1 MGIPGHFQNIHG
13 PMPPGASRGRPVGDN
28 PAIAIPVQGPRTAMT
43 TEANSKQ
50 ARLEAV
56 RQRLDRLEGFLRDD
70 PDNTLLL
77 GDAFETALQCGQWD
91 RAQAH
96 LQHAQARNP
105 GDATWALREGDF
117 WLAQQH
123 YPQARLV
130 LERLALLAEPGT
142 AFANVVAHN
151 LAHID
156 LREAAYAACVSR
168 LEPLMQAADRPGGQ
182 AAGGLTQQLWLQ
194 ALHRLGELARA
205 CAWTLAAE
213 QAGRL
218 DAGAAGVAAL
228 AAIDEGDFDAAARWV
243 RLAQA
248 APPGMELLVAQASLA
263 LAARDPAAARQF
275 GAQALNIN
283 PLDGRAWS
291 ACGFADLLG
300 GNLDAAAQDFRQALT
315 YMPQHIGTWHGQG
328 WTQLLRR
335 DLAAAR
341 ASFESA
347 LALDRNFAESH
358 GGLAVVLALSQQAGP
373 AREHIEL
380 AQRLERNNLSSRYA
394 QAILSGEVQDTQAVQ
409 RLAHRL
415 LGSRKAPLGGQMS
428 DWLPPAPGPDKPQE

>member
-1 MGIPGHFQNIHG
+1 MSPKRR
-13 PMPPGASRGRPVGDN
+13 PGRPVGDN
-28 PAIAIPVQGPRTAMT
+28 PAIAMQAQGHRTAMN

-56 RQRLDRLEGFLRDD
+56 RQRLARLEGFLRDD

-77 GDAFETALQCGQWD
+77 GDAFQTALQCGQWD
-91 RAQAH
+91 SAQAH

-117 WLAQQH
+117 WLAQQR

-142 AFANVVAHN
+142 AFANVVTHN

-156 LREAAYAACVSR
+156 FREAAYGACVQR
-168 LEPLMQAADRPGGQ
+168 LEPLMQAAALPG
-182 AAGGLTQQLWLQ
+182 AEPAGGLTQQLWLQ

-205 CAWTLAAE
+205 CAWALEAE
-213 QAGRL
+213 RTGRL
-218 DAGAAGVAAL
+218 DPGAAGVAAL
-228 AAIDEGDFDAAARWV
+228 AAIDEGDFDAAPRWV
-243 RLAQA
+243 RLAQTGQEA
-248 APPGMELLVAQASLA
+248 PGMELLVAQASLA
-263 LAARDPAAARQF
+263 LAARDPVAARQF

-300 GNLDAAAQDFRQALT
+300 GNLDAAAQDFKQALT

-328 WTQLLRR
+328 WTQVLRR
-335 DLAAAR
+335 DLPAAR
-341 ASFESA
+341 ASFEAA

-358 GGLAVVLALSQQAGP
+358 GGLAVVLALAQQADP

-380 AQRLERNNLSSRYA
+380 AQRLERTNLSSRYA
-394 QAILSGEVQDTQAVQ
+394 QAILSGEVQDAQAVQ

-428 DWLPPAPGPDKPQE
+428 DWLPPAPGQDKPKE